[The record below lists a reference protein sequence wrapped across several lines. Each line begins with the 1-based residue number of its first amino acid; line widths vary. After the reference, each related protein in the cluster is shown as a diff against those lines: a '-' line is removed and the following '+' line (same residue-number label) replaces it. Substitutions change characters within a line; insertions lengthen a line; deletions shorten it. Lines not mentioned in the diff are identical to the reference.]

1 MTIRFI
7 ESSYVQLYSEKA
19 WACDLNGITQRGR
32 LMDEYENHERVA
44 RVFIHQ
50 SPSCVM
56 PFRSEA
62 KCLLAF
68 ISYLYMSILV
78 ITYHLTSHQFFTTC
92 CWLCVTMVA
101 LVFWIACTRS
111 SSTCCHLHKTSR
123 CHAQLKNELMNG
135 NQADHAISCEQGVE
149 VSKDWVF
156 VTHFINLFN
165 TTMPMPCTD
174 VHSETPMSQF
184 WNRRV
189 GMGC

>member
-1 MTIRFI
+1 
-7 ESSYVQLYSEKA
+7 
-19 WACDLNGITQRGR
+19 
-32 LMDEYENHERVA
+32 MDEYENHERVA

-56 PFRSEA
+56 PLRSEA

-68 ISYLYMSILV
+68 ISYRYMSTLV
-78 ITYHLTSHQFFTTC
+78 ITYHLTSHKFFTAC
-92 CWLCVTMVA
+92 CWLCATMVA

-111 SSTCCHLHKTSR
+111 GSTCCNLHKIS
-123 CHAQLKNELMNG
+123 QLVSDVMLNWKMKSWTVTRPIMWL
-135 NQADHAISCEQGVE
+135 SCENGVE

-174 VHSETPMSQF
+174 VHSETPMSHF